1 MTGGATRIMSPNVK
15 DEDESKAAVPPS
27 VPPVKSAFS
36 TKVLASLFF
45 SQMIAITCIV
55 GGIYL
60 AATEHGTSYL
70 APVRGLFPIIAAS
83 SSPHRVSAISL
94 PFTIIVALA
103 TNLIGIVYTIAQR
116 SAFLRNDHKGGICLK
131 YNTFSKFGMN
141 GFGAARFS
149 ATIGMFAC
157 VSISYT
163 SASLIIVRFN
173 VDRSGDGSGD
183 IVYQPWLTAPPVIAL
198 GISLLIQGVIAFW
211 GVHKCGSKVIDCTGP
226 LATTRYLIDNH
237 YVVPTRDRCMVDLK
251 GTLDDPTTTPLPRKL
266 SKRQPSAWSS
276 YPYMKNTVKGMWWAV
291 PFYAIWGGIAY
302 YLAVHVGAWHAF
314 WKFVLSPGGF
324 AHSQTNGT
332 ALTFAETSWALSP
345 NVATQAFSMVFSEGL
360 SAQGSQT
367 GYLPLGNWF
376 GVFFVSFILQSF
388 LTGMLM
394 SVEMAIN
401 VTRDES
407 DWRAATG
414 RGGADV
420 EDRIVHAIN
429 NWRSLFMLAAKPL
442 LPWKMV
448 VPGGEDYTSL
458 QLTVSVNCPQTWYLA
473 IAITCIACI
482 TTIITMYEPRGPQ
495 PAAYGHIQTLAN
507 LIDEWPDRRSPG
519 VLYWG
524 QKDSESGGVLSHRH
538 AGTRGGLAIPSSISR
553 PSALLLSDVPWP
565 SNAPPPSALD
575 APPPSDA
582 TVSDAPPSALG
593 TPPFS
598 ESPLPAPD
606 APPPF
611 DTPSTLDAPASPCAP
626 LPPRVST
633 AASEELWY

>member
-1 MTGGATRIMSPNVK
+1 MDPNVE
-15 DEDESKAAVPPS
+15 DEDELKAEAPPS
-27 VPPVKSAFS
+27 VSPVKSGFS
-36 TKVLASLFF
+36 TKVLAGLFF
-45 SQMIAITCIV
+45 SQIIAITCIV

-60 AATEHGTSYL
+60 AVTEH
-70 APVRGLFPIIAAS
+70 AS

-103 TNLIGIVYTIAQR
+103 TDLIGIVYTIAQR
-116 SAFLRNDHKGGICLK
+116 SAFLRQDHKGDLSLK
-131 YNTFSKFGMN
+131 YNTFFKWGMN

-211 GVHKCGSKVIDCTGP
+211 GVLKCGSEVMDCTGP

-237 YVVPTRDRCMVDLK
+237 YVIPTRDRCMVDLK

-276 YPYMKNTVKGMWWAV
+276 YPYMKHTVKRMWWSV
-291 PFYAIWGGIAY
+291 PIYAIWGGIAY

-360 SAQGSQT
+360 SAQDSQT
-367 GYLPLGNWF
+367 GYLPLGNWV

-388 LTGMLM
+388 LTNMLM

-420 EDRIVHAIN
+420 EDRIIHAIN
-429 NWRSLFMLAAKPL
+429 NWRSLFMLAVKPL
-442 LPWKMV
+442 LHWIFGLSLNIVGKAWKMV

-458 QLTVSVNCPQTWYLA
+458 QLTVTVNCPQTWYLA

-524 QKDSESGGVLSHRH
+524 QKDSESGGVLCHRH
-538 AGTRGGLAIPSSISR
+538 AGTRGGLAIPSSTPR
-553 PSALLLSDVPWP
+553 PSALLPSDVPWP
-565 SNAPPPSALD
+565 SNAPLPSALD

-582 TVSDAPPSALG
+582 TVSDAPPSGLD

-606 APPPF
+606 APPHF
-611 DTPSTLDAPASPCAP
+611 DTPSTPGAPASPCAP
-626 LPPRVST
+626 LPPRILT